1 MKRFD
6 FLRKNIIKRITKCS
20 RDLMYVAGI
29 DSLAPP
35 LTPAADEASN
45 PWRQQPEIRPPIGR
59 DPKEVPSGLAD
70 MLPDWVGYGTLYL
83 ISIAPVLIAISVV
96 AILFFNSLR

>member
-1 MKRFD
+1 MKAFES
-6 FLRKNIIKRITKCS
+6 FASIIMKYTIECS
-20 RDLMYVAGI
+20 RDLMYVAGV

-45 PWRQQPEIRPPIGR
+45 PWRQQPELRPPIGR
-59 DPKEVPSGLAD
+59 DPREAPSGLAD

-83 ISIAPVLIAISVV
+83 VSIAPVLIAISVV